1 MSFSSFSFLLFLPVV
16 ALGYEGARRF
26 FGARVAQAWLLVAS
40 LFFYALPRP
49 AHLPLLVGSIL
60 FNWALAKR
68 MGAQEDPARRKNW
81 LRLGLVANILF
92 LASFKYVDFFLGQI
106 GSAAGI
112 HLPTPHWDFPL
123 GISFFTLTQVMYL
136 VDCYQ
141 GLNGP
146 ISLFDHAT
154 VVSFFPYVSSGPLV
168 REKEIADQLT
178 SARPAGSRTEMA
190 SKGLFL
196 FTQGLAKKVV
206 FADSFG
212 AVADAGFASVASLS
226 CVEAWVFSLAYT
238 MQIYFDFSGYSDMAV
253 GAAWIL
259 GFDIPQNFK
268 APYISKSISEFWQ
281 RWHISLSNFITSY
294 LYMPIVRSMGRAT
307 LATSAVATL
316 LAMGIAGLW
325 HGPGWTY
332 ILFGL
337 MHGVALALN
346 QVWKK
351 KSKRRLPDGVGWAMT
366 FLFVNASFIVFRSP
380 TVSAAW
386 QLMKGLVP
394 HAHNVFGTELLATVV
409 PFTPSVLL
417 RPVVIGSVLAFFFKS
432 SWDLASSFRPTWRNS
447 MGTAA
452 LLVATLLFLN
462 SSVVKQFVYFAF

>member
-1 MSFSSFSFLLFLPVV
+1 MSFSSFSFLLFLPAV
-16 ALGYEGARRF
+16 ALVYAGVRRF
-26 FGARVAQAWLLVAS
+26 AGPRPAQACLLVAS
-40 LFFYALPRP
+40 LVFYALPRP
-49 AHLPLLVGSIL
+49 SHLPLLLVSIL
-60 FNWALAKR
+60 FNWAVARR
-68 MGAQEDPARRKNW
+68 MAVQDDPGRRKNW
-81 LRLGLVANILF
+81 LRLGLVANVAL
-92 LASFKYVDFFLGQI
+92 LASFKYVDFFFLQI
-106 GSAAGI
+106 GRLSGFE
-112 HLPTPHWDFPL
+112 LPMPHWDFPL

-141 GLNGP
+141 KLNEP

-154 VVSFFPYVSSGPLV
+154 VVSFFPYVSSGPIV
-168 REKEIADQLT
+168 RAKEIADQFG

-190 SKGLFL
+190 SRGLFL

-212 AVADAGFASVASLS
+212 AVADAGFASVAQLS
-226 CVEAWVFSLAYT
+226 TVEAWAFSLAYT
-238 MQIYFDFSGYSDMAV
+238 LQIYFDFSGYSDMAV

-268 APYISKSISEFWQ
+268 APYIAKSISEFWQ

-294 LYMPIVRSMGRAT
+294 LYMPIVRSMGKAT
-307 LATSAVATL
+307 LRTSIVATL

-337 MHGVALALN
+337 MHGAALAVN
-346 QVWKK
+346 QAWK
-351 KSKRRLPDGVGWAMT
+351 KSKRRLPDGVGWALT

-380 TVSAAW
+380 SLPAAW
-386 QLMKGLVP
+386 QMLKGLLP
-394 HAHNVFGTELLATVV
+394 HHNLFGRELLATVV
-409 PFTPSVLL
+409 PFAPSVLL
-417 RPVVIGSVLAFFFKS
+417 RPVVIGTVLAFFFKS
-432 SWDLASSFRPTWRNS
+432 SWDLASEFRPTWRTS

>member
-1 MSFSSFSFLLFLPVV
+1 
-16 ALGYEGARRF
+16 
-26 FGARVAQAWLLVAS
+26 
-40 LFFYALPRP
+40 
-49 AHLPLLVGSIL
+49 
-60 FNWALAKR
+60 
-68 MGAQEDPARRKNW
+68 
-81 LRLGLVANILF
+81 
-92 LASFKYVDFFLGQI
+92 
-106 GSAAGI
+106 
-112 HLPTPHWDFPL
+112 
-123 GISFFTLTQVMYL
+123 
-136 VDCYQ
+136 
-141 GLNGP
+141 
-146 ISLFDHAT
+146 
-154 VVSFFPYVSSGPLV
+154 
-168 REKEIADQLT
+168 
-178 SARPAGSRTEMA
+178 
-190 SKGLFL
+190 
-196 FTQGLAKKVV
+196 
-206 FADSFG
+206 
-212 AVADAGFASVASLS
+212 
-226 CVEAWVFSLAYT
+226 
-238 MQIYFDFSGYSDMAV
+238 
-253 GAAWIL
+253 
-259 GFDIPQNFK
+259 
-268 APYISKSISEFWQ
+268 
-281 RWHISLSNFITSY
+281 
-294 LYMPIVRSMGRAT
+294 MPIVRSMGRAT